1 MRKKQQVRARES
13 IQLPDNVTRR
23 DFVAGTLLGV
33 GGSLLTASAPG
44 VIRSAQAQSPTFDA
58 LVGSDWTG
66 PGGVGDYSTANGNTH
81 EVINAAHSLRDG
93 HWASLPESL
102 VNTGEVYDLVVV
114 GGGFAGLMSA
124 YQFLQKSN
132 DSVRVLLLDNHS
144 VFGGEAKQNEIEVDG
159 YRLQA
164 PQGSNMCLWPPR
176 GVARVMSEFGF
187 FYHPVWEE
195 IGLPMGD
202 EPDAPT
208 WLEKPAGSDKDL
220 TYAKEHYG
228 PMMIMRDETQQGY
241 FFDDPEGSDTLKM
254 ARNPWL
260 SGYEELDWSDD
271 VKKELTHLDQFI
283 LEDRDDLEVW
293 LDSMTYA
300 DLLNRYVGI
309 TRPEIYDFL
318 SPMVASYGTGLGCD
332 AVSALSAKHYFA
344 PGTTTAAEVAAATSE
359 SPYFAVSFPGGNT
372 AIARHFVKKMLPGA
386 IEGDATHSDIINGRI
401 NFNAL
406 DLKNSALRMRLN
418 STVIDVHHDGDPGS
432 AKQVQVRY
440 MDNQSNEVKGVT
452 AKAVIMAGGQWINK
466 HVVRDAPSE
475 LLDAMGTFQHAP
487 MLVVNVAV
495 RHWRFMEKLGITSAR
510 WIGQRSWFTS
520 IRAPMS
526 LNGEH
531 MPFDPDKPT
540 VLTFYIPFTE
550 GVSDKGLP
558 YDSQSLI
565 ARAQLFAMPY
575 REIETTLRNQLAKT
589 FGPHGFDHERD
600 IAAIIANRWGH
611 AYVIPQKG
619 FYYGLDGEPVPREL
633 IRKGYG
639 RVRFAHSELT
649 GDQLWSTACDEG
661 ERAARQVLQ
670 FV

>member
-93 HWASLPESL
+93 HWASLSESL
-102 VNTGEVYDLVVV
+102 ENTGEVYDLVVV

-208 WLEKPAGSDKDL
+208 WLKKPAGSDKDL

-241 FFDDPEGSDTLKM
+241 FFDDHWDNFRSCSRDYSVGPTEIDRHAVQDMGLDADEVQEIRT
-254 ARNPWL
+254 AFTWTAWR
-260 SGYEELDWSDD
+260 SGY
-271 VKKELTHLDQFI
+271 
-283 LEDRDDLEVW
+283 
-293 LDSMTYA
+293 
-300 DLLNRYVGI
+300 
-309 TRPEIYDFL
+309 
-318 SPMVASYGTGLGCD
+318 GT
-332 AVSALSAKHYFA
+332 
-344 PGTTTAAEVAAATSE
+344 P
-359 SPYFAVSFPGGNT
+359 
-372 AIARHFVKKMLPGA
+372 ARK
-386 IEGDATHSDIINGRI
+386 
-401 NFNAL
+401 
-406 DLKNSALRMRLN
+406 LR
-418 STVIDVHHDGDPGS
+418 
-432 AKQVQVRY
+432 
-440 MDNQSNEVKGVT
+440 
-452 AKAVIMAGGQWINK
+452 
-466 HVVRDAPSE
+466 
-475 LLDAMGTFQHAP
+475 
-487 MLVVNVAV
+487 
-495 RHWRFMEKLGITSAR
+495 RHWTAVDFSC
-510 WIGQRSWFTS
+510 RS
-520 IRAPMS
+520 
-526 LNGEH
+526 
-531 MPFDPDKPT
+531 
-540 VLTFYIPFTE
+540 
-550 GVSDKGLP
+550 
-558 YDSQSLI
+558 
-565 ARAQLFAMPY
+565 
-575 REIETTLRNQLAKT
+575 
-589 FGPHGFDHERD
+589 
-600 IAAIIANRWGH
+600 
-611 AYVIPQKG
+611 
-619 FYYGLDGEPVPREL
+619 
-633 IRKGYG
+633 
-639 RVRFAHSELT
+639 
-649 GDQLWSTACDEG
+649 QLWSRWFCRG
-661 ERAARQVLQ
+661 VK
-670 FV
+670 